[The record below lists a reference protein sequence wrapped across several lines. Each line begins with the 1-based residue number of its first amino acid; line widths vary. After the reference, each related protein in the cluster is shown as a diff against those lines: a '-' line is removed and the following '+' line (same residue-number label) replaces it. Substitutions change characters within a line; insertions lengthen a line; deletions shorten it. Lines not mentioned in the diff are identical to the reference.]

1 MLAEIATISAK
12 PVVPFAEITNL
23 RIPHY
28 RKHLDLKIKTQAEA
42 VRFINEAGIV
52 LLFPGDNLP
61 LPDLWS
67 AINGMDRKLPKHH
80 RDYALRKTWDWKD
93 TIPSRKEAWYGKLVK
108 GKPAFVSLKDLP
120 AIYALSSNFGELD
133 DYLEAY
139 ADGLMSKEC
148 KTIYEVLLAEGPL
161 PTSALRKVT
170 NMAGGGDNARK
181 FERAITELQTD
192 LKIVK
197 SGISNSNRWK
207 YCSIYDL
214 LLRWAPNLA
223 EESRQYNNRL
233 AMRHLITRYLETSIA
248 APTYIFTKLF
258 GWEASLVERV
268 LKEMV
273 EDETVRE
280 IRLLD
285 GPGPTSRAKPN
296 PDGAIWVTGRSF
308 S

>member
-1 MLAEIATISAK
+1 MLAEITTT

-23 RIPHY
+23 RTPHY
-28 RKHLDLKIKTQAEA
+28 RKHLDLKVKTQAEA

-80 RDYALRKTWDWKD
+80 HDYALHKTWDWKD
-93 TIPSRKEAWYGKLVK
+93 TIPSRKEAWYGKLIK

-148 KTIYEVLLAEGPL
+148 KTIYEVLLAEGPM
-161 PTSALRKVT
+161 PTSALRKAT

-181 FERAITELQTD
+181 FERAIAELQTD

-207 YCSIYDL
+207 YCYIYDL
-214 LLRWAPNLA
+214 LLRWAPNLG
-223 EESRQYNNRL
+223 EESRRYNNRL
-233 AMRHLITRYLETSIA
+233 AMRHLVSRYLETSIA
-248 APTYIFTKLF
+248 APKYQFTKLF
-258 GWEASLVERV
+258 GWEASLVDRV

-273 EDETVRE
+273 EDETLQE
-280 IRLLD
+280 IRVL
-285 GPGPTSRAKPN
+285 GSPGPTARSKPG
-296 PDGAIWVTGRSF
+296 PEGEVWVTGRSF
-308 S
+308 A